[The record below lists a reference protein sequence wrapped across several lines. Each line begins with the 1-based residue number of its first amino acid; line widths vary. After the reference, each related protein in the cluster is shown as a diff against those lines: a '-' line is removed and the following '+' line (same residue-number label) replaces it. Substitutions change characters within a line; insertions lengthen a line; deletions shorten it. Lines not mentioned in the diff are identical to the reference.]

1 MSASSAHCTPS
12 LLFIL
17 APARLSHST
26 LYWLDL
32 WLVVLVVILHEAR
45 VGRGITLPGAGEE
58 AARGLWSAWSD
69 GASSLHPRTP
79 LACNAISQQSN
90 NHTGYQFK
98 ADNVIL
104 SYSSTSRVTT
114 AAEQLA
120 SGLTAF
126 VSVDGQIGEADRASF
141 PSETTEVPVAGGA
154 LLVVYNLPG
163 NPSLVTCALQPPF
176 VSF

>member
-1 MSASSAHCTPS
+1 MKLVLGKASPCQA
-12 LLFIL
+12 L
-17 APARLSHST
+17 AKKQHGACGPLGPTVRPLSPPKKKHSRMQRHLT
-26 LYWLDL
+26 Q
-32 WLVVLVVILHEAR
+32 R
-45 VGRGITLPGAGEE
+45 
-58 AARGLWSAWSD
+58 
-69 GASSLHPRTP
+69 
-79 LACNAISQQSN
+79 SN

-120 SGLTAF
+120 SGLAAF

-154 LLVVYNLPG
+154 LLVAYNLPG
-163 NPSLVTCALQPPF
+163 NPPLVPCALQPLF